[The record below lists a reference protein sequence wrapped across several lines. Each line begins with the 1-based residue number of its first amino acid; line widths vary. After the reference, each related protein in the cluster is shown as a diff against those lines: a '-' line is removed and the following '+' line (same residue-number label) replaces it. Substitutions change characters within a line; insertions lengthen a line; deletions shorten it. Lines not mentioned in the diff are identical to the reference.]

1 MASVL
6 GFIAVVAGL
15 YLPSAANPLHEWIGT
30 GFMLGG
36 LADIFIGTGMY
47 FSELHRIARPVVILL
62 ELVLVIFV
70 AYKYLGP
77 RLKEAFSSMPKPAS
91 KKQKKTV

>member
-1 MASVL
+1 MASFL
-6 GFIAVVAGL
+6 GFLAVVSGL

-36 LADIFIGTGMY
+36 LADIFIGTGQY
-47 FSELHRIARPVVILL
+47 FSELHRIARPIVIFF

-77 RLKEAFSSMPKPAS
+77 KLNETLGKRNALK
-91 KKQKKTV
+91 KKGT